1 MNPFQWGES
10 VRAVRFEVSVPGF
23 LIARSLG
30 RLTEA
35 AVFGRLGGLS
45 LSQVAETPL
54 PGSSWASLRV
64 LGCGICG
71 SDLGNVSY
79 ESSPSMEPFGSFP
92 ATLGHEILAVVESV
106 GSGVTRV
113 SPGDR
118 VAVDP
123 MLSCEVRGHEGD
135 AVCPSCRVG
144 RHATCEMAG
153 EEGALTLAGGRTL
166 SPGLTIG
173 YHRDLPGGWG
183 ERMVAHESQLFPLDP
198 RVSNRAGVL
207 MEPLSIG
214 VHAVLN
220 ARPAD
225 GENVLVIGSGPIA
238 FGTIWALRATGF
250 RGALVAQAK
259 RPHEAELAR
268 ALGASGVVSPGV
280 EARDALV
287 ATGAH
292 AYQPIVGDEVFAGGG
307 FEKVFDCVGSR
318 SSVDQSLRY
327 ASPRGT
333 VALLGCAGELR
344 RLDLSFVWSRE
355 LSVRGFVGYGAEEW
369 KGVRRHTMEVTQE
382 LIIESG
388 APLERLVTHVFPLSQ
403 YRDAL
408 SVAANHGR
416 HEAIKVVLTP
426 SEAGLP

>member
-1 MNPFQWGES
+1 
-10 VRAVRFEVSVPGF
+10 VKALRFNVTVPGF

-30 RLTEA
+30 RVTES
-35 AVFGRLGGLS
+35 AVFGRLSGLR
-45 LSQVAETPL
+45 LTQVAETLL

-71 SDLGNVSY
+71 SDLGNLSY

-106 GSGVTRV
+106 GSGVSRV
-113 SPGDR
+113 APGDR
-118 VAVDP
+118 VAIDP
-123 MLSCEVRGHEGD
+123 MLSCGVRGHSGE
-135 AVCPSCRVG
+135 AVCPSCRAG
-144 RHATCEMAG
+144 RHGTCEMAG
-153 EEGALTLAGGRTL
+153 EEGALTLAGGRAL
-166 SPGLTIG
+166 GPGLTIG

-183 ERMVAHESQLFPLDP
+183 ERMVAHESQLFRLDP
-198 RVSNRAGVL
+198 RVSSRAAVL

-220 ARPAD
+220 APPTRND
-225 GENVLVIGSGPIA
+225 RVLVIGSGPIA
-238 FGTIWALRATGF
+238 LGTIWALRATGF
-250 RGALVAQAK
+250 GGTVIAQTK
-259 RPHEAELAR
+259 RAHEAALAS
-268 ALGASGVVSPGV
+268 ALGASEVVAPGV
-280 EARDALV
+280 EAREALV

-307 FEKVFDCVGSR
+307 FTKVFDCVGSR

-327 ASPRGT
+327 ASPRAT
-333 VALLGCAGELR
+333 VVLLGCAGELR
-344 RLDLSFVWSRE
+344 RLDLSFLWSRE
-355 LSVRGFVGYGAEEW
+355 LNVRGFVAYGVEDWRGA
-369 KGVRRHTMEVTQE
+369 RRHTMEVTQE
-382 LIIESG
+382 LILESG

-416 HEAIKVVLTP
+416 HEAIRVVLTP
-426 SEAGLP
+426 RESGLP

>member
-1 MNPFQWGES
+1 
-10 VRAVRFEVSVPGF
+10 
-23 LIARSLG
+23 
-30 RLTEA
+30 
-35 AVFGRLGGLS
+35 
-45 LSQVAETPL
+45 
-54 PGSSWASLRV
+54 
-64 LGCGICG
+64 
-71 SDLGNVSY
+71 
-79 ESSPSMEPFGSFP
+79 MEPFGSFP

-106 GSGVTRV
+106 GSSVSRV
-113 SPGDR
+113 APGDR

-123 MLSCEVRGHEGD
+123 MLSCEVRGHSGE
-135 AVCPSCRVG
+135 AVCPSCRIG
-144 RHATCEMAG
+144 RHGTCEMAG

-198 RVSNRAGVL
+198 RVSSRAAVL

-220 ARPAD
+220 APLGRD
-225 GENVLVIGSGPIA
+225 DRVLVIGSGPIA
-238 FGTIWALRATGF
+238 LGTIWAIRATGF
-250 RGALVAQAK
+250 GGTLVAQTK
-259 RPHEAELAR
+259 RAHEAALAR
-268 ALGASGVVSPGV
+268 ALGASGVIAPGV

-307 FEKVFDCVGSR
+307 FAKVFDCVGSR
-318 SSVDQSLRY
+318 SSVGQSLRY

-355 LSVRGFVGYGAEEW
+355 LNVRGFVGYGAEEW
-369 KGVRRHTMEVTQE
+369 RGAKRHTMEVTQE
-382 LIIESG
+382 LMAESS

-416 HEAIKVVLTP
+416 HDAVKVVLTP
-426 SEAGLP
+426 TEAGLP